1 MDLTW
6 PQVLAWRLQRQF
18 LVRDDGSSAPDPP
31 TVDVVRRLAGVQAQ
45 VMSAAEQAVAVRT
58 RTPPAG
64 ALARGLERGDLV
76 RTWAMRGTLHVLPA
90 DELGTYLAPLAAA
103 RTWEKGSWQKTFLD
117 ADSMRVLTDAAR
129 ELLDDGAVL
138 TREELTDAV
147 VARAGDPALAEH
159 LRSGWGA
166 VLKPLAWL
174 GLLVQGQPAA
184 GRVTF
189 TSPASLPGWQGLRPL
204 EEAWPAVVLA
214 YLGAYGPA
222 GPATVDDW
230 LLRGATPRKVLRG
243 WFDELARQ
251 DLIVPVRVEG
261 EDLWARA
268 ADADSLGAA
277 VPDGSTRLL
286 PAFDQYVLGPGT
298 KDVHVLDP
306 QRRSEV
312 SRAAGWI
319 APVVVHA
326 GRVVG
331 TWEAA
336 DAAVRVR
343 LFHEAPPL
351 DVAVLQAE
359 AARLFPHLPVEVQR
373 SRKF

>member
-6 PQVLAWRLQRQF
+6 PQVLAWRLRRQF
-18 LVRDDGSSAPDPP
+18 LLTGAGSSAPDPA
-31 TVDVVRRLAGVQAQ
+31 TLDVVRRLAGVQAQ

-58 RTPPAG
+58 RTSRPG
-64 ALARGLERGDLV
+64 ALAQGLARGNLV
-76 RTWAMRGTLHVLPA
+76 RTWAMRGTLHVLPVG
-90 DELGTYLAPLAAA
+90 ELGTYLAPLAAA
-103 RTWEKGSWQKTFLD
+103 RVWEKGSWQKTFLD
-117 ADSMRVLTDAAR
+117 AARMRVLTDVLR
-129 ELLDDGAVL
+129 ELLEDGAVL

-166 VLKPLAWL
+166 VLKPLAWQ
-174 GLLVQGQPAA
+174 GLLVQGPPLA

-189 TSPASLPGWQGLRPL
+189 TSPASLPGWQGVAPL
-204 EEAWPAVVLA
+204 EEAGRAVVLA

-222 GPATVDDW
+222 GPAAVDDW
-230 LLRGATPRKVLRG
+230 LLRGATPKKVLRG

-251 DLIVPVRVEG
+251 DLIIPVRVEG
-261 EDLWARA
+261 ETLWAGA
-268 ADADSLGAA
+268 ADVGSLRAA
-277 VPDGSTRLL
+277 VPDASTRLL

-319 APVVVHA
+319 APVVVHG

-336 DAAVRVR
+336 DGAVRVR
-343 LFHEAPPL
+343 LFPEAPPL
-351 DVAVLQAE
+351 DVAVLEAE
-359 AARLFPHLPVEVQR
+359 AAHLNPGLPVEVTR
-373 SRKF
+373 

>member
-1 MDLTW
+1 MELSW
-6 PQVLAWRLQRQF
+6 PQVLAWRLRRQF
-18 LVRDDGSSAPDPP
+18 LMRDADTCAL
-31 TVDVVRRLAGVQAQ
+31 DVVRRLAGVQAQ
-45 VMSAAEQAVAVRT
+45 VISAAEQAVAVRMND
-58 RTPPAG
+58 PQPG
-64 ALARGLERGDLV
+64 ALARGLAGGDLV

-103 RTWEKGSWQKTFLD
+103 RTWEKGSWQRTFLA
-117 ADSMRVLTDAAR
+117 ADGVRVLADAVRA
-129 ELLDDGAVL
+129 LLEGGAVL

-147 VARAGDPALAEH
+147 VAGAGDPGLAEH

-166 VLKPLAWL
+166 VLKPLAWQ
-174 GLLVQGQPAA
+174 GLLVQGPAVA

-189 TSPASLPGWQGLRPL
+189 TSPSSLPGWRGVRPI
-204 EEAWPAVVLA
+204 EEAGPAVVLA

-222 GPATVDDW
+222 GAAAVDDW
-230 LLRGATPRKVLRG
+230 LLRGAIPKKMLRG

-268 ADADSLGAA
+268 ADAESLAAA
-277 VPDGSTRLL
+277 VPDESTRLL

-298 KDVHVLDP
+298 KDEHILDP
-306 QRRSEV
+306 RRRSEV

-336 DAAVRVR
+336 EGAVRVR
-343 LFHEAPPL
+343 LFPEAPPL
-351 DVAVLQAE
+351 DVAVLE
-359 AARLFPHLPVEVQR
+359 AGAGHLFPHLRVDVA
-373 SRKF
+373 